1 MSITH
6 HSVRERGFGLGVRER
21 GFGLGVRE
29 RGFALGARER
39 GFALVGAI
47 FILVVLAALA
57 VGITLFMTQSETS
70 HARDVSGARA
80 YQAARAGLDWGA
92 YLVLDPLNG
101 TATSG
106 TAAMPNCPGV
116 AGNTCPTAAAPAS
129 LTLTTTAPFSG
140 TVLAGIGVNLQ
151 CSCADFVESARN
163 VRVFQLKATATYGA
177 GVGQVERQVSAR
189 VAYCR
194 DPAGNPAS
202 QPPYGCS

>member
-6 HSVRERGFGLGVRER
+6 PSLI
-21 GFGLGVRE
+21 
-29 RGFALGARER
+29 RER

-47 FILVVLAALA
+47 FILVLLAALA
-57 VGITLFMTQSETS
+57 VGITLFTTQAETS

-92 YLVLDPLNG
+92 YSVLDPLNA

-106 TAAMPNCPGV
+106 TAAMPNCPSASGS
-116 AGNTCPTAAAPAS
+116 TCPTAASPTS
-129 LTLTTTAPFSG
+129 STLPSNPFTG
-140 TVLAGIGVNLQ
+140 TVLAGIAVTLQ

-163 VRVFQLKATATYGA
+163 IRVFQLRATATYGA